1 MKAIL
6 GESFGGY
13 QELEFSKH
21 PLSLRNKISYS
32 KFSCPYSIQMW
43 GNTET
48 FYAVFH
54 FCFKSAADSLY

>member
-21 PLSLRNKISYS
+21 PLSLRKKILYS
-32 KFSCPYSIQMW
+32 KFSWSVFNPNVGKY
-43 GNTET
+43 GN
-48 FYAVFH
+48 FLRSV
-54 FCFKSAADSLY
+54 SLLF